1 MTDMQNYEAVAVK
14 LAGVAGAMVSMKF
27 INGIWPERLS
37 LGASG
42 AVLAY
47 FASPWVSEQL
57 SMPEGL
63 TGFLV
68 GFFGMAIASKAWETV
83 QAFPMAAVCWLIVAG
98 WPGRIC
104 ALHPRH
110 DDGARGALCRRGD
123 LDRRCL

>member
-1 MTDMQNYEAVAVK
+1 MTEMQNYEAVAVK

-27 INGIWPERLS
+27 INGTWPERLS

-47 FASPWVSEQL
+47 FASPWVSEKL

-83 QAFPMAAVCWLIVAG
+83 QAFPMAAVWQAVID
-98 WPGRIC
+98 RI
-104 ALHPRH
+104 R
-110 DDGARGALCRRGD
+110 GRGA
-123 LDRRCL
+123 